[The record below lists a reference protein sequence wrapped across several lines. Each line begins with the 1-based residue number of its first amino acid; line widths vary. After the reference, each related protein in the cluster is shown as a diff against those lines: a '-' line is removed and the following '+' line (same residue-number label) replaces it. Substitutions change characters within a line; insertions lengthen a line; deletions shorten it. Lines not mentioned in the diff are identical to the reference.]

1 MDIFKNVQN
10 EKNQNR
16 SLQLFCKNAILPE
29 RAVNAKKIMQK
40 VLRQFFFHFFKILKK
55 KNFARNLLPNV
66 AIFVENWQQ
75 KKRKKILCKIC

>member
-29 RAVNAKKIMQK
+29 SAVNAKKMMQK
-40 VLRQFFFHFFKILKK
+40 VLRQFFFHFLKI
-55 KNFARNLLPNV
+55 
-66 AIFVENWQQ
+66 
-75 KKRKKILCKIC
+75 